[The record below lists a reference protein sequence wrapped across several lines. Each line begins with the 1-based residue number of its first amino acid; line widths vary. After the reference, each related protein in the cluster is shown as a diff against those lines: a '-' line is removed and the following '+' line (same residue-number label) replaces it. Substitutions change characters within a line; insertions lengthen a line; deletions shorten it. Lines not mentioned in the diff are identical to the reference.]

1 MDPMADSLTPASI
14 AFPTLAFI
22 AILLDIP
29 PLVWHAKNRNV
40 AACNLISWTILV
52 NLCNFVNALIWP
64 TDNVSTWFTGYVL
77 CDIEAKIL
85 LAATVG
91 ISGSLACIMRALAK
105 VLDTENSVMIPT
117 KKQRYQELA
126 ITALLCFGT
135 PIYIVFIHYVVQPS
149 RYNILAIAG
158 CTTSLDNSWPALVLV
173 VIWSPVLCLAAV
185 YYATVVLFR
194 MRKYRRD
201 FSSILSASNSNL
213 TESRFLRVFLLSF
226 LLILVFLPSQL
237 YELYRNASH
246 PLLPYSWDLIH
257 APSTWMNI
265 IMVPQHGV
273 VPLDRWMPII
283 LGILIFVFFG
293 MGSDATRMYRKW
305 WLKLR
310 PGTSS
315 PGPYGQPAA
324 SRMQSSNFDQDKG
337 SLASIL
343 STFCRKRFS
352 WRRLS
357 TSQLEKHHTAT
368 TITTLAS
375 PTESE
380 KMSRAQD
387 PALMTSP
394 TNTSASTTLATED
407 RPLPPVPAQ
416 SKPSWLKKHF
426 LRPCAPSPPDDIDIE
441 SALERYDNHRPN
453 RFIAGLWHANNATNS
468 APMPATHMGN
478 CNGLSV

>member
-135 PIYIVFIHYVVQPS
+135 PIYI
-149 RYNILAIAG
+149 
-158 CTTSLDNSWPALVLV
+158 
-173 VIWSPVLCLAAV
+173 
-185 YYATVVLFR
+185 
-194 MRKYRRD
+194 
-201 FSSILSASNSNL
+201 
-213 TESRFLRVFLLSF
+213 
-226 LLILVFLPSQL
+226 L

-337 SLASIL
+337 SLASLL

-453 RFIAGLWHANNATNS
+453 RFISGLWHANNATNS